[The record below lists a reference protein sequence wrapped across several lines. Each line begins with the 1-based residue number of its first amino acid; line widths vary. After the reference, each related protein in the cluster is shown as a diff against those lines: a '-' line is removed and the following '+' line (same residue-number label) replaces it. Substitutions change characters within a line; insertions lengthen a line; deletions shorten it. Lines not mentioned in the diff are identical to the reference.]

1 MKSWFSIDGAL
12 EPLDYDGPSYF
23 RFPLELAE
31 LVINRYSVPGDW
43 VLDPFCGF
51 GTTLVA
57 AQRLGRQAIGVEKD
71 AKRASFAAGRVTP
84 PSYVINENIRRIRS
98 HDLPPF
104 KLLFTSPPYGS
115 FRNENWA
122 TDAHYFD
129 DLQAI
134 FHEIAYVMQPN
145 AKLMLEISNLR
156 VDGRLR
162 TLAWDAAR
170 TLSELFAF
178 EGETVRCNS
187 GPHEA
192 GPGFDHS
199 YLLEFT
205 NKK

>member
-12 EPLDYDGPSYF
+12 EPLDYNGPSYF

-31 LVINRYSVPGDW
+31 LVINRYSAPGDW

-71 AKRASFAAGRVTP
+71 TNRASFAAGRVTP
-84 PSYVINENIRRIRS
+84 PSRVINENIRRIRS

-104 KLLFTSPPYGS
+104 QLLFTSPPYGS

-122 TDAHYFD
+122 TDAHYFT

-134 FHEIAYVMQPN
+134 FQEIAHVMQPN
-145 AKLMLEISNLR
+145 AKLILEISNLR

-192 GPGFDHS
+192 GSGFDHS

>member
-1 MKSWFSIDGAL
+1 MKSWFIIDGTL
-12 EPLDYDGPSYF
+12 EPIDYDGPGFF

-31 LVINRYSVPGDW
+31 LVISRYSAPGDW

-71 AKRASFAAGRVTP
+71 TARASFAARRVAA
-84 PSYVINENIRRIRS
+84 PSRVINENIRHLRS

-122 TDAHYFD
+122 TDVHYFE
-129 DLQAI
+129 DLHAI
-134 FHEIAYVMQPN
+134 FSELTPLMQPD
-145 AKLMLEISNLR
+145 AKLIIEMSNLR
-156 VDGRLR
+156 VDGRIQA
-162 TLAWDAAR
+162 LAWDAAKVLS
-170 TLSELFAF
+170 TLFYF
-178 EGETVRCNS
+178 EGETVRCNT

-205 NKK
+205 NKR